1 MLLFAALEGDLAMT
15 CKHCQREVPDQSNFC
30 NSCGGMQQTSVS
42 RGYKRLMRSATDRK
56 IAGVCGGIAEYF
68 EIDSTVVRLVWLVLL
83 FIPVPIVPSI
93 VAYIVAWLVM
103 PQAPVPVAVATAP
116 PVAPHTTQ
124 VA

>member
-1 MLLFAALEGDLAMT
+1 MLVLAALEGDLAMT

-30 NSCGGMQQTSVS
+30 NFCGRMQQTASS
-42 RGYKRLMRSATDRK
+42 RGYRRLMRSSTDRK

-103 PQAPVPVAVATAP
+103 PQAPIPLAATVPPAV
-116 PVAPHTTQ
+116 PHTTQ

>member
-1 MLLFAALEGDLAMT
+1 LQALPAGSSRSIEFLQFLRRDAADFRFA
-15 CKHCQREVPDQSNFC
+15 
-30 NSCGGMQQTSVS
+30 
-42 RGYKRLMRSATDRK
+42 RLQAPHAGSSTDRK

-68 EIDSTVVRLVWLVLL
+68 DIDSTVVRLVWLVLL

-103 PQAPVPVAVATAP
+103 PQAPVPVAAATAP
-116 PVAPHTTQ
+116 PTVPHTTQ